1 MMAQLFRPCIIVTL
15 YALLLPVFGPLLDH
29 HFVEWQHNHAHVYFN
44 GALGESR
51 PGHEHVYE
59 TSRSHDHILWSG
71 TLDEKSR
78 PDGVAYL
85 TSYDGAGT
93 GLIYAPSGPATESL
107 CFPIPGGLSGIVRV
121 RFPGHT
127 TPKRLYRPAPQTASS
142 IAPVTHQPGPPAFP
156 VFPL

>member
-44 GALGESR
+44 GVLGESR
-51 PGHEHVYE
+51 PGHDHVYE

-107 CFPIPGGLSGIVRV
+107 CFPDPGDCWLFLGYTSRDAPHSGAFTAPPRKPPRV
-121 RFPGHT
+121 
-127 TPKRLYRPAPQTASS
+127 
-142 IAPVTHQPGPPAFP
+142 
-156 VFPL
+156 